1 MEAEITPPLFICGH
15 LTGDRR
21 GGNSFQW
28 AEFFQKRG
36 DKMAKTK
43 KAFISEIKRQMKSLG
58 TYKKEYDR
66 MIEIFAGMLHQY
78 YVFEE
83 QFAESGYKITELY
96 TNKAGATNERKTP
109 LYTAMESLRK
119 DIATYSDRLC
129 LNPKALESITIE
141 QQNKSKLAQV
151 LSELS

>member
-1 MEAEITPPLFICGH
+1 MV
-15 LTGDRR
+15 
-21 GGNSFQW
+21 
-28 AEFFQKRG
+28 
-36 DKMAKTK
+36 KTK
-43 KAFISEIKRQMKSLG
+43 KAFIAEIKRQMKSLG

-78 YVFEE
+78 YMFEE
-83 QFAESGYKITELY
+83 QFAESGYKITEMY

-129 LNPKALESITIE
+129 LNPKAMEAITIE

>member
-1 MEAEITPPLFICGH
+1 MVK
-15 LTGDRR
+15 
-21 GGNSFQW
+21 S
-28 AEFFQKRG
+28 
-36 DKMAKTK
+36 K
-43 KAFISEIKRQMKSLG
+43 KAFITEIKKQMKSLG
-58 TYKKEYDR
+58 TYKPEYNR

-78 YVFEE
+78 YIFEE

-141 QQNKSKLAQV
+141 QQKNSKLAKV
-151 LSELS
+151 LSELE